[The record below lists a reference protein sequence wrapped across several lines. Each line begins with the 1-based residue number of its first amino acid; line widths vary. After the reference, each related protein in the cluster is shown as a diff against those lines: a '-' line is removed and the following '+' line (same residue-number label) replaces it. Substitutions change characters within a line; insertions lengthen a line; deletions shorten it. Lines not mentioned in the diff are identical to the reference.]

1 MINVRPFAAV
11 RPRTELASA
20 VAALPYDVMNAEEA
34 RSMAAGNPHSFLH
47 VDRPEIDLPEDTDP
61 RSPAVYEHAADA
73 LRQLTESGA
82 MVQDERPCLYLYRQI
97 MDGRSQTGIVCCA
110 DIMDYINGIIKKHE
124 LTRADKE
131 ADRIRHVDACN
142 AHTGPIFLT
151 YRDDPGA
158 ADPVRAAAEAWQAA
172 NEPVYDFT
180 QNDVRHTVWVI
191 DDPACIDALI
201 ADLDALPALYIAD
214 GHHRAA
220 AAVRVGSDRKTESSR
235 YFLSVIFPGSELTIM
250 DYNRIVADLDGLT
263 EGEFMTEV
271 SENFD
276 IERCDGQYRPERMHT
291 FGMYLRGHWYR
302 LTAHEDLYDE
312 SDPIS
317 VLDVTILQEHLL
329 RPVLRIGDPRTDK
342 RIDFVGGIRGLGEL
356 ESRVDAGEAVAF
368 AMYPTAIEQVMDIAD
383 AGLIMPP
390 KSTWFEPKLLSGL
403 FVHPLD

>member
-11 RPRTELASA
+11 RPRTELAA
-20 VAALPYDVMNAEEA
+20 MVAALPYDVMSEDEA
-34 RSMAAGNPHSFLH
+34 RSMASGNLYSFLH
-47 VDRPEIDLPEDTDP
+47 VDRPEIDFPAGTDP
-61 RSPAVYEHAADA
+61 HGSAVYEHAAQA
-73 LRQLTESGA
+73 LQQMITDGVL
-82 MVQDERPCLYLYRQI
+82 VQDESPCLYLYRQV
-97 MDGRSQTGIVCCA
+97 MAGRVQTGIVCCA
-110 DIMDYINGIIKKHE
+110 DIVDYINGIIKKHE

-151 YRDDPGA
+151 YRDDPA
-158 ADPVRAAAEAWQAA
+158 AEDPVKAAAAAWQVSH
-172 NEPVYDFT
+172 EPVYDFT

-191 DDPACIDALI
+191 DDEACIDALI
-201 ADLDALPALYIAD
+201 RELDALPALYIAD

-220 AAVRVGSDRKTESSR
+220 AAVSVGSGRKTEESR

-250 DYNRIVADLDGLT
+250 DYNRVVADLDGLT
-263 EGEFMTEV
+263 EGEFLTEV
-271 SENFD
+271 SEKFD
-276 IERCDGQYRPERMHT
+276 IERCGGPYRPERMHT
-291 FGMYLRGHWYR
+291 FGMYLRGSWYR

-312 SDPIS
+312 HDPVS
-317 VLDVTILQEHLL
+317 VLDVTILQDHLL
-329 RPVLRIGDPRTDK
+329 GPVLRIGDPRTDR

-356 ESRVDAGEAVAF
+356 ETRVNAGEAAAF

-403 FVHPLD
+403 FVHPLG